1 MANQRHLVDA
11 YEPIEDILA
20 RPKVRILRALR
31 WFGWVTAAD
40 LFTALDLS
48 DWVRNGDN
56 RERLNYTSTL
66 RGLVNAGRVERDGH
80 GRGVEHAYRLTDLGR
95 ADLARMLRK
104 YEESIGAQRR
114 AA

>member
-1 MANQRHLVDA
+1 MASQRHLVDA

-31 WFGWVTAAD
+31 WFGWVSGED
-40 LFTALDLS
+40 LWLALDVPEWNTTDADADNS
-48 DWVRNGDN
+48 ERNRMQTMLGYLT
-56 RERLNYTSTL
+56 RT
-66 RGLVNAGRVERDGH
+66 GRVETCQ
-80 GRGVEHAYRLTDLGR
+80 RGVYRLTDLGR
-95 ADLARMLRK
+95 ADLARTLRK

>member
-1 MANQRHLVDA
+1 MTRQRHLVDA

-31 WFGWVTAAD
+31 WFGWVSLHDLAD
-40 LFTALDLS
+40 ALDVAFVTGESNEEWKSLYDS
-48 DWVRNGDN
+48 IR
-56 RERLNYTSTL
+56 Y
-66 RGLVNAGRVERDGH
+66 LVKTGRVEA
-80 GRGVEHAYRLTDLGR
+80 RGSSWDTEYILTDLGR
-95 ADLARMLRK
+95 ADLARTLRK